1 MAVTFG
7 QFEAF
12 IMGIL
17 PAHEPNDIEKV
28 LRNPTDECAII
39 ISDLK
44 NNDVVG
50 SDFIKDSG
58 NPFPLRFKTLEE
70 AQRALE
76 YIIELHARTTNI
88 DTYFHSEK
96 NDI

>member
-1 MAVTFG
+1 MAVKFG

-12 IMGIL
+12 ITGIL
-17 PAHEPNDIEKV
+17 SAHDPKDIEKV
-28 LRNPTDECAII
+28 LSNPQDECAIVI
-39 ISDLK
+39 ADLK

-50 SDFIKDSG
+50 SDFIKSSG

-76 YIIELHARTTNI
+76 YIVELHARTVNPS
-88 DTYFHSEK
+88 FASV
-96 NDI
+96 

>member
-17 PAHEPNDIEKV
+17 PTMEDPNDVEKV
-28 LRNPTDECAII
+28 LSSPPDECAII
-39 ISDLK
+39 IADLK
-44 NNDVVG
+44 HNDVVG
-50 SDFIKDSG
+50 SDFIKASG
-58 NPFPLRFKTLEE
+58 NPSPLRFKTLEE

-76 YIIELHARTTNI
+76 YIVELHARTINPPLTEQP
-88 DTYFHSEK
+88 SV
-96 NDI
+96 